1 MNLIDRARIERT
13 VWTLDTYVQVLPG
26 RTRRA
31 IRQELRA
38 NLVAGAADGGARE
51 AIRRLGPLRRLAVD
65 YVDNEYGDRPRPRWL
80 HGALWTLTVEIVI
93 MALAFVGHDGFRAG
107 IEAANPRPDGDF
119 TWTGLSVLGIGG
131 DATYVDGR
139 LDRFGLTFALWNL
152 AYLLAAL
159 VLGGRLWRLPG
170 AWWRARRRAVHDVA
184 VG

>member
-51 AIRRLGPLRRLAVD
+51 AIRRLGSLRRLAVD